1 MFFSTSTLWRGL
13 CLALLVSLSL
23 LPVGCR
29 SSNPQPFV
37 FDPATA
43 LAPQDRLE
51 RVDPSAR
58 RVAPEADQR
67 REREPSS
74 RSRRSVEEVAVEEEP
89 SESRR
94 RFFRW
99 GGNDE
104 PEPAPP
110 PHMEAGTTLFA
121 GDPLGTTGQPAA
133 RVPGS
138 RTENP
143 TTPAVVETFGDRI
156 TPEPELRMRPARGYR
171 LQPGDPVQIYLR
183 GIPEPANY
191 EYVIADEGTI
201 TLPYIPAIQAA
212 GLTVSE
218 LRREIHDTYIN
229 EQIYRQITVNVIL
242 PTQSYFVRGEVRQP
256 GRYPLTGGMTVLQAI
271 AAAGGYTEFANPRRV
286 EIIRDGETILENA
299 RQMEQNPDQD
309 LPVKAGDVI
318 IVRRSIF

>member
-1 MFFSTSTLWRGL
+1 MFLRSSTFWRSL
-13 CLALLVSLSL
+13 CLVLFVSSAMLQI
-23 LPVGCR
+23 GCR
-29 SSNPQPFV
+29 SSRPQPFV

-43 LAPQDRLE
+43 LSSQERME

-58 RVAPEADQR
+58 RASPEVNRGRTATEPTRNQR
-67 REREPSS
+67 P
-74 RSRRSVEEVAVEEEP
+74 AVESAERAERNEGRRGLFRWRSNN
-89 SESRR
+89 SESASSPRAETNPR
-94 RFFRW
+94 PFS
-99 GGNDE
+99 GE
-104 PEPAPP
+104 
-110 PHMEAGTTLFA
+110 
-121 GDPLGTTGQPAA
+121 PLGVPPQRTASVGNPAA
-133 RVPGS
+133 SPG
-138 RTENP
+138 
-143 TTPAVVETFGDRI
+143 VETFTDHIGA
-156 TPEPELRMRPARGYR
+156 EPELRMRAGRGYR

-183 GIPEPANY
+183 GIPEPADY

-201 TLPYIPAIQAA
+201 TLPYIPPVQAA

-218 LRREIHDTYIN
+218 LQRKIHDTYID

-256 GRYPLTGGMTVLQAI
+256 GRFPLTGGMTVLQAI